1 MIHKYKHTSI
11 LFHIPPS
18 AMLIKANMLTKYPD
32 QITIKVMITDCTA
45 FNHF

>member
-1 MIHKYKHTSI
+1 MYMYII
-11 LFHIPPS
+11 LHNPS

>member
-1 MIHKYKHTSI
+1 MYMYIILHTP
-11 LFHIPPS
+11 LCDV
-18 AMLIKANMLTKYPD
+18 KANMLTKYRD